1 MGLMKLKSV
10 LQRKHHFGKEE
21 AHRIGKKLTSYATDG
36 IYNLEF
42 IFILQQVLCQSEQMK
57 FAEMMRNDAA
67 WKQGGETLIPCW

>member
-21 AHRIGKKLTSYATDG
+21 AHRIEKKLTSYATDG

-42 IFILQQVLCQSEQMK
+42 IFILQQVLC
-57 FAEMMRNDAA
+57 
-67 WKQGGETLIPCW
+67 